1 MLQFFK
7 DASLTNAVTVD
18 SPVWILAPE
27 KGGKRRFS
35 LWLGDNYRTLV
46 AVQAAAGATSI
57 TVVDTSGMPTSGQFY
72 YRDGAGLITYT
83 GKTATTLTGIDASSS
98 DKNLYLRT
106 ACFGSFG
113 WYWSPMWIRGV
124 PRKRMLSL
132 GRKFAREGRRAQIT
146 VSRGG

>member
-83 GKTATTLTGIDASSS
+83 GKTATTLTGSMSVHQTKTYTYVRPVLA
-98 DKNLYLRT
+98 LLGGTGAPCGFVEYLGNG
-106 ACFGSFG
+106 CF
-113 WYWSPMWIRGV
+113 
-124 PRKRMLSL
+124 
-132 GRKFAREGRRAQIT
+132 RRAENLRVKAVT
-146 VSRGG
+146 LR